1 MKIDI
6 KNTGLSASVVC
17 IEHGVQSAITLSPG
31 RSLEFEIKHDTPV
44 IVRGY
49 TEASNNIVIENKS
62 KLLAEIERGTSPVI
76 VLKAGKTIELGV
88 DLMSSIIVR
97 EQAAA

>member
-17 IEHGVQSAITLSPG
+17 IEHGYKTATTLSPEQ
-31 RSLEFEIKHDTPV
+31 SLELEIELDTPV
-44 IVRGY
+44 IIRGY
-49 TEASNNIVIENKS
+49 TEASNNVVIENKS

-76 VLKAGKTIELGV
+76 ALKAGKTIELEV

>member
-17 IEHGVQSAITLSPG
+17 IEHGVQSAITLSPEQ
-31 RSLEFEIKHDTPV
+31 SLELEIELNTPV
-44 IVRGY
+44 IIRGY
-49 TEASNNIVIENKS
+49 TEASNNVVIENKS
-62 KLLAEIERGTSPVI
+62 KSLAEIERGISPVI
-76 VLKAGKTIELGV
+76 ALKAGKTIELGV

-97 EQAAA
+97 ERAAA